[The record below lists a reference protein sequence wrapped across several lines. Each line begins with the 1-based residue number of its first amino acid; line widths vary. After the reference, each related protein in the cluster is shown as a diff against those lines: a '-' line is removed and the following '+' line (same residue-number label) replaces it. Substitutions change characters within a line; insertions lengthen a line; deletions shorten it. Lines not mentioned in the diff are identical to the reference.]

1 MGGRGKLNT
10 KGLLSKTEQ
19 ATGKTAKTEKFE
31 KKQKAPEEVV
41 PLFYSPGM
49 RRTCSATGSVFF
61 SSFLKTGKVHMEKKY
76 NIVLQSPRATT
87 TNQIFSSQKDSVFD
101 KILSSLGS
109 ITWPSAMEKYRQG
122 HAVGVRLGWKQGN

>member
-1 MGGRGKLNT
+1 
-10 KGLLSKTEQ
+10 
-19 ATGKTAKTEKFE
+19 
-31 KKQKAPEEVV
+31 
-41 PLFYSPGM
+41 
-49 RRTCSATGSVFF
+49 
-61 SSFLKTGKVHMEKKY
+61 MEKKY

-101 KILSSLGS
+101 KILSGLGS